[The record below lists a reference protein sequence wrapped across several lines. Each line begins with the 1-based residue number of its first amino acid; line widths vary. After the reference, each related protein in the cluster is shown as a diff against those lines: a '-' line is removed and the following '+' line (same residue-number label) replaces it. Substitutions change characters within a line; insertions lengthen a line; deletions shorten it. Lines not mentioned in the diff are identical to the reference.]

1 MERSLFADV
10 FYHLVTCSFNWKL
23 NGSRK
28 ENMYCSLWNENDQ
41 SCRQGLRCYFQ
52 DFYYGSECLLVNQL
66 QCQFEFRLNSC

>member
-28 ENMYCSLWNENDQ
+28 ENMHCSLWNENDQ
-41 SCRQGLRCYFQ
+41 SCRQRVKGLFPG
-52 DFYYGSECLLVNQL
+52 FLLWKCLLVNQL
-66 QCQFEFRLNSC
+66 QCQFECRLNS